1 MTAWLRRWQRWVERG
16 PARTVALGIALFV
29 LSAAPAVDLYAHLRT
44 DLRELL
50 PEGAPAS
57 LALRELEQRVG
68 SLASLT
74 VVVRCEHSATG
85 RQFVDELSRRLRPL
99 PEVRRVDASIAEEQ
113 TFLATHGLL
122 YLPLSELRRWLE
134 RLQLARQRANP
145 LHVALDDEPS
155 AAAPTDPSP
164 PPWRQWASAWPD
176 LARFPDGYL
185 ASVDGRVLVVQV
197 QPSRSAVDLDDAL
210 ALTQAVQHMVASIGP
225 PAGVE
230 VGYGGEVQGLV
241 EAQAHVRADLV
252 RSSLLVLVAVA
263 AVLLWFFR
271 SWRALPLLGF
281 PVAAGAL
288 VTFAISRGVL
298 GTLNPNTAFL
308 GSIIL
313 GNGINSGILWLAAF
327 QSALTDRRGAVV
339 AARHA
344 TETTWRGTFTAALA
358 ASASFA
364 SLGLVD
370 FRGFHQFGF
379 MGGLGMLACW
389 LATYAFLPACALLVE
404 GWRPTRRSGR
414 PSFATGWWGWTT
426 VITGRPRG
434 MAVVLLLCILAALP
448 GVWRWWYAPIE
459 FDMSRLGSRRSEVDG
474 ARYWNRQADAVL
486 GGYQTPTVVLTDRE
500 DDTARVA
507 EALGAAMARPGSS
520 IARVTTLD
528 GLVPTEQAAKLPVIA
543 QLLRLAAPGGKPAG
557 GWLAEVP
564 EAQRPWLMR
573 MAREGQATPVTIA
586 DLPARWRAP
595 FRQSDGGLADRL
607 VLVHPQLELEPGAGF
622 LQHAREVRGV
632 VAQVAADGAAG
643 DRATARVA
651 GAMVLT
657 SDLLAAVSADGQ
669 TASWC
674 SLLAVVVLT
683 ALTLRQAN
691 ATAWVVGAL
700 ALGVFWLLGVMGWAG
715 LRFNF
720 ANFTVMPITFGI
732 GIDYAVNFHQRR
744 TQLRSVA
751 RALRA
756 SVGPIFLCSLT
767 TLLGYAALLIA
778 DNRAMQLFGIT
789 AVLGEITCLTAAL
802 FALPVAMVCADR
814 RK

>member
-1 MTAWLRRWQRWVERG
+1 
-16 PARTVALGIALFV
+16 LGIALFV
-29 LSAAPAVDLYAHLRT
+29 LSVAPAVDLYAHLRT

-74 VVVRCEHSATG
+74 VVVRCEHPATG
-85 RQFVDELSRRLRPL
+85 RQFVDEFSRRLRLL
-99 PEVRRVDASIAEEQ
+99 PEVRRVDASIAAEQ

-122 YLPLSELRRWLE
+122 YLPLSDLRRWLE

-155 AAAPTDPSP
+155 AAAQPDPSP
-164 PPWRQWASAWPD
+164 PPWRQWASAWPG
-176 LARFPDGYL
+176 LSRFPDGYL
-185 ASVDGRVLVVQV
+185 ASADGRVLVVQV
-197 QPSRSAVDLDDAL
+197 QPARSAVDLDDAL
-210 ALTQAVQHMVASIGP
+210 ALTTAVQRLVASLGP
-225 PAGVE
+225 PVGVE

-252 RSSLLVLVAVA
+252 TSSLLVLAAVA
-263 AVLLWFFR
+263 AVLWAFFR

-288 VTFAISRGVL
+288 VTFALSRGVL

-308 GSIIL
+308 GSIII

-327 QSALTDRRGAVV
+327 QAALTDDRGPVL
-339 AARHA
+339 AARQA

-389 LATYAFLPACALLVE
+389 LATYAFLPACALLLE

-414 PSFATGWWGWTT
+414 TSTATGWRGWTAAM
-426 VITGRPRG
+426 TGRPRT
-434 MAVVLLLCILAALP
+434 MAAALLLCTLAALP
-448 GVWRWWYAPIE
+448 GVWRWWRAPIE

-474 ARYWNRQADAVL
+474 ARSWNRQADAVL
-486 GGYQTPTVVLTDRE
+486 GSYQTPTVVLTDSE

-507 EALGAAMARPGSS
+507 EALRGAMARPGST

-543 QLLRLAAPGGKPAG
+543 QLLRLAAPGGKPVG
-557 GWLAEVP
+557 GWLAEIP

-573 MAREGQATPVTIA
+573 LAREGQATPVTIA

-595 FRQSDGGLADRL
+595 FRQSDGRLADRL
-607 VLVHPQLELEPGAGF
+607 VLVHPHLELEPGAGF
-622 LQHAREVRGV
+622 LHHAREVRGV
-632 VAQVAADGAAG
+632 VAQVAEAGAAG

-674 SLLAVVVLT
+674 SLLAVVLLT
-683 ALTLRQAN
+683 GLTLRRAT
-691 ATAWVVGAL
+691 ATAWIMGAL
-700 ALGVFWLLGVMGWAG
+700 ALGVLWLLGIMGWAG

-732 GIDYAVNFHQRR
+732 GVDYAVNFFQRR
-744 TQLRSVA
+744 EQAGRVDT
-751 RALRA
+751 ALRESA
-756 SVGPIFLCSLT
+756 GAIFLCSLT
-767 TLLGYAALLIA
+767 TILGYAALVIA

-789 AVLGEITCLTAAL
+789 AVLGEVTCLAAAL
-802 FALPVAMVCADR
+802 LALPVALVWIERWKFRSSLPNAG
-814 RK
+814 